1 MRKLLLVLMALGFG
15 YVSIAFIFGRVD
27 LKVRN
32 ELKTKP
38 TPRKYHD
45 YAGVLNVHSNRS
57 NGSATIA
64 EIHQAASN
72 AKLDYIIL
80 TDTNDFEPPVNNE
93 AYLDDTLLLIGGEY
107 SYIDSRLINLN
118 FTDTEHLQGPGRSQV
133 IFADLLDKT
142 KEDRPDETGFLLLA
156 HPNKPGYEMEAP
168 LPLGM
173 DGVEI
178 YNQKS
183 IWQLAWLNKRSSFLW
198 ALFLYPINME
208 WSFTRLFASYT
219 NPELALWEKE
229 NLKRPLVGFA
239 GADADS
245 NTRLPW
251 GSWQFPSY
259 ETYFSILRNHVL
271 IESELTGDTE
281 SDSKKI
287 LGALEKGQFYISL
300 DLIGNAEGFEAY
312 VLAKDT
318 TLYPIGSRVDLN
330 KADKLIVDLGTKPEV
345 EFRVIIFKNGERILS
360 SNSLKTEMIIH
371 SEGIYRAI
379 VQVKLE
385 FPFEGERWVNWV
397 VTNHFYLN
405 QGPQ

>member
-1 MRKLLLVLMALGFG
+1 MRRLLLALLILGFG

-38 TPRKYHD
+38 SPRKYHD
-45 YAGVLNVHSNRS
+45 YAGVINVHSSRS
-57 NGSATIA
+57 SGSASIS
-64 EIHQAASN
+64 EIHQAASD
-72 AKLDYIIL
+72 AKLDFVVV
-80 TDTNDFEPPVNNE
+80 TDINDFEPPVDKE
-93 AYLDDTLLLIGGEY
+93 SYLDDTLLLVGGEY
-107 SYIDSRLINLN
+107 SYIDSRLINFN
-118 FTDTEHLQGPGRSQV
+118 FTSTDHLQGPGRSQV

-142 KEDRPDETGFLLLA
+142 ERPKDTGFLVLA
-156 HPNKPGYEMEAP
+156 HPNKPGYEMQTP
-168 LPLGM
+168 LPPGLNGI
-173 DGVEI
+173 EI

-183 IWQLAWLNKRSSFLW
+183 IWQLAWLKKRSSFLW

-219 NPELALWEKE
+219 NPELGIWEKE
-229 NLKRPLVGFA
+229 NLSRPLVGFA

-259 ETYFSILRNHVL
+259 QTYFSILRNHVL

-287 LGALEKGQFYISL
+287 IDALENGQFYISL
-300 DLIGNAEGFEAY
+300 DLIGEATGFEAY
-312 VLAKDT
+312 VLNKKD
-318 TLYPIGSRVDLN
+318 LRHPIGSEIETTF
-330 KADKLIVDLGTKPEV
+330 ADKLVVDLGTKPET
-345 EFRVIIFKNGERILS
+345 EFRVIIFKNGEQIVR

-371 SEGIYRAI
+371 NEGVYRAI
-379 VQVKLE
+379 VQVKLD
-385 FPFEGERWVNWV
+385 FPFEGTRWVNWV

-405 QGPQ
+405 